1 MKVLHAFKVY
11 KPHRGGIVSTIDQ
24 LAHAWPD
31 VQSGVLACVSGS
43 EFGQRSE
50 DDGVPVVKAGSIG
63 HLMSMPLS
71 ISYPILFRRMA
82 KQADVIAYHYPFPLI
97 DLSVAAGFAG
107 KTGLVVHWHSEV
119 VQQRMAA
126 TALRPL
132 MRRCLERADRIIVS
146 TPAHIDI
153 SDLLAPHRDKCEV
166 IPFGVDA
173 SKWAMDEADVRPDWR
188 ERPPFLLA
196 VGRLVPYKGFDVL
209 LAALGRTSAR
219 LVLIGDGPERSR
231 LEKMTATLGLG
242 DRVDFLG
249 DVDEHTLKH
258 LMNACH
264 AFVLPSVSQ
273 AETFGIVQLEVMSCG
288 KPIINTDAH
297 PGIGWVA
304 RDGFEA
310 LTVPAGN
317 VDSLAAA
324 IERIWQDEALAIKLG
339 AAGSDRVRG
348 MFSKEK
354 FFEKV
359 HATYEKVSVR
369 RR

>member
-1 MKVLHAFKVY
+1 MRVLHAFKVY

-43 EFGQRSE
+43 EFGERSE
-50 DDGVPVVKAGSIG
+50 DDGVSVVKAGSVG

-71 ISYPILFRRMA
+71 ISYPLLFRRMA
-82 KQADVIAYHYPFPLI
+82 KQADVIAYHYPFPLV

-107 KTGLVVHWHSEV
+107 RTGLVIHWHSEV

-126 TALRPL
+126 TALRPV
-132 MRRCLERADRIIVS
+132 MVRCLERADRIIVS

-153 SDLLAPHRDKCEV
+153 SELLAPHRGKCEV

-173 SKWAMDEADVRPDWR
+173 SKWAMDETDVDSEWR
-188 ERPPFLLA
+188 EHSPFLLA

-209 LAALGRTSAR
+209 LTALGRTRAH
-219 LVLIGDGPERSR
+219 LVLVGDGPERSR
-231 LEKMTATLGLG
+231 LEKMVATLGLS
-242 DRVDFLG
+242 DRVEFLG
-249 DVDEHTLKH
+249 DADGRTLQH
-258 LMNACH
+258 LMNACR

-288 KPIINTDAH
+288 KPVINTDAH

-304 RDGFEA
+304 RDGSEA
-310 LTVPAGN
+310 LTVPAGS
-317 VDSLAAA
+317 VDSLAVA
-324 IERIWQDEALAIKLG
+324 IERLWREGDLASKLG
-339 AAGSDRVRG
+339 AAGRKRVRG

-354 FFEKV
+354 FFGRIR
-359 HATYEKVSVR
+359 ATYEEVAVQQR
-369 RR
+369 